1 MNTQNMKS
9 PKQIM
14 MAELDALND
23 MVYPDNIPLVARQA
37 MEFAAVKAISD
48 KYHWVLKQWAQAGV
62 IWPDEIEE

>member
-14 MAELDALND
+14 AAELEALND

-37 MEFAAVKAISD
+37 MERAAVQTISD
-48 KYHWVLKQWAQAGV
+48 KYHRVLKHWEEIG
-62 IWPDEIEE
+62 ITWPDEI